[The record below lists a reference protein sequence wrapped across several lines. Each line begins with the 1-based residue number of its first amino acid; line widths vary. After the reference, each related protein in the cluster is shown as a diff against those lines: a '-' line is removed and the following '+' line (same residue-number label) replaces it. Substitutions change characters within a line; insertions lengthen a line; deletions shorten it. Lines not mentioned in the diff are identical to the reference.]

1 MPPRCG
7 SAKRWERR
15 VLPSLSSSSLFLGG
29 GGYSQYLLERR
40 SWLLRAHHKCLLWEF
55 GDPFPCRKD
64 PLKALP
70 SSLVGHLQLLIFN
83 FPFPSCKTEE
93 KFRKDHCKRPC
104 PGHTA
109 GRGHIPARRGAVGA
123 PAPKSSPRVGTGAS
137 RAPLGGGTGRVAGG
151 ARRGSGG
158 TRLTPPGA
166 GSVGGTEPGAERV
179 PCRLEVGGGDG
190 MGATGEQGAS
200 TQVSRTGGGEEGE
213 DTQRGS
219 SPNPGGCGVC
229 EVPFGASKAPGGKGS
244 NSPKLDPVPST
255 PFSLFLIRL

>member
-1 MPPRCG
+1 MPPWCG
-7 SAKRWERR
+7 GAERWERR

-40 SWLLRAHHKCLLWEF
+40 SRSLRAHRECLLWEF
-55 GDPFPCRKD
+55 GDPFPCRRD

-83 FPFPSCKTEE
+83 FPLPSCKTEE
-93 KFRKDHCKRPC
+93 KFRKDRCKRPC

-179 PCRLEVGGGDG
+179 PRRLEVGGRHGG
-190 MGATGEQGAS
+190 HGRAGCQHPGEQDGGWRGAGG
-200 TQVSRTGGGEEGE
+200 RTKGLFAESGGLRCLRGAFRCQQGPGREGK
-213 DTQRGS
+213 QL
-219 SPNPGGCGVC
+219 
-229 EVPFGASKAPGGKGS
+229 
-244 NSPKLDPVPST
+244 PKLDPVPST

>member
-1 MPPRCG
+1 MPPRG
-7 SAKRWERR
+7 GGAKRWERR

-29 GGYSQYLLERR
+29 RGYSQYLLERR
-40 SWLLRAHHKCLLWEF
+40 LLRAHRECLLWEF
-55 GDPFPCRKD
+55 GDPFPCRRD

-83 FPFPSCKTEE
+83 FPFPPRKTEE
-93 KFRKDHCKRPC
+93 KFGKDRCKRPC

-109 GRGHIPARRGAVGA
+109 GRGRILARRGAMGA

-166 GSVGGTEPGAERV
+166 GSVGGTEPGAERA
-179 PCRLEVGGGDG
+179 PRRLEGGDG

-200 TQVSRTGGGEEGE
+200 TQVSRTGGGEERGGHTKGLFGE
-213 DTQRGS
+213 SGGAAVFARCLSVPARPREGRKATP
-219 SPNPGGCGVC
+219 PNWI
-229 EVPFGASKAPGGKGS
+229 PFPA
-244 NSPKLDPVPST
+244 LH
-255 PFSLFLIRL
+255 FHCF